1 MIIRLLLL
9 IALPL
14 IAYWAAQKIAQR
26 VTLSR
31 AQYRWLIVSIAAL
44 MAVAVLIALGRV
56 PFQFILAPLGLA
68 ATTLFRALPALLR
81 FLPMLQILKER
92 SSAAQTRSPGQGST
106 IRTRYLAMRLD
117 HESGALQGE
126 VLEGAFAGQT
136 LSSLAKA
143 QLLELLQEVAAESE
157 SVQLLQAYLSREH
170 PGWEEDAQHSGAGR
184 AAEINDSTMTR
195 EHALEILGLA
205 EGAERAAIVAA
216 HRDLMRKLHPD
227 RGGKDYLAKR
237 VNAAKD
243 FLLE

>member
-81 FLPMLQILKER
+81 VRRKP
-92 SSAAQTRSPGQGST
+92 
-106 IRTRYLAMRLD
+106 D
-117 HESGALQGE
+117 HQ
-126 VLEGAFAGQT
+126 
-136 LSSLAKA
+136 
-143 QLLELLQEVAAESE
+143 
-157 SVQLLQAYLSREH
+157 
-170 PGWEEDAQHSGAGR
+170 GR
-184 AAEINDSTMTR
+184 ALPSA
-195 EHALEILGLA
+195 HAT
-205 EGAERAAIVAA
+205 
-216 HRDLMRKLHPD
+216 
-227 RGGKDYLAKR
+227 
-237 VNAAKD
+237 
-243 FLLE
+243 LLCG

>member
-1 MIIRLLLL
+1 MIVRLLLL

-14 IAYWAAQKIAQR
+14 IAYWVAQKVARR

-31 AQYRWLIVSIAAL
+31 AQYRWLVISVAAL
-44 MAVAVLIALGRV
+44 LAVAVLIAMGRV

-81 FLPMLQILKER
+81 FLPMLQMLRGR
-92 SSAAQTRSPGQGST
+92 SSAAQPRSSGQGST
-106 IRTRYLAMRLD
+106 IRTRYLAMTLD

-126 VLEGAFAGQT
+126 VLEGGFAGRA
-136 LSSLAKA
+136 LSSLEQG
-143 QLLELLQEVAAESE
+143 QLVELLQEVAGEGE
-157 SVQLLQAYLSREH
+157 SVQLLQAYLSREY
-170 PGWEEDAQHSGAGR
+170 PGWEGSAEYAQSDKSQASVDAVMS
-184 AAEINDSTMTR
+184 R

-205 EGAERAAIVAA
+205 EGAERTAIVAA

-227 RGGKDYLAKR
+227 RGGNDYLAKK

>member
-14 IAYWAAQKIAQR
+14 IAYWVAQRIARR

-31 AQYRWLIVSIAAL
+31 AQHRWLIVSIAAL
-44 MAVAVLIALGRV
+44 MAVGVLVALGRV
-56 PFQFILAPLGLA
+56 PIQFILAPLGLA

-81 FLPMLQILKER
+81 FLPMLQMLKGR
-92 SSAAQTRSPGQGST
+92 SSAAQSRSPEQGST
-106 IRTRYLAMRLD
+106 IRTRFLSMRLD

-126 VLEGAFAGQT
+126 VLEGSFAGQQLAS
-136 LSSLAKA
+136 LSRE
-143 QLLELLQEVAAESE
+143 QLLQLLQEVAAESE

-170 PGWEEDAQHSGAGR
+170 PDWEE
-184 AAEINDSTMTR
+184 AAEYRDSGRSANSDDSAMTR

-216 HRDLMRKLHPD
+216 HRDLMRRLHPD
-227 RGGKDYLAKR
+227 RGGNDYFAKKI
-237 VNAAKD
+237 NAAKD

>member
-14 IAYWAAQKIAQR
+14 IAYWAAQRIAQR

-68 ATTLFRALPALLR
+68 ATTLFRALPALL
-81 FLPMLQILKER
+81 KGR

-126 VLEGAFAGQT
+126 VLEGAFAGQS
-136 LSSLAKA
+136 LSSLSKA

-170 PGWEEDAQHSGAGR
+170 PGWEEDAQHSGADR

-227 RGGKDYLAKR
+227 RGGNDYLAKK